1 VCRYKQPGAR
11 KEDASK
17 ATASSKLQEHATRK
31 KTPGARARRQER
43 SFAVAKPALRR
54 LAGCNVEGLVRPSVA
69 RCFAVAKPVLW
80 RLEGC
85 NLELARPI
93 SADPCRQQGG
103 ARQRRGVLALRQR
116 PWARAPQDKSQLTRP
131 VPDESQLQED
141 TTKVA
146 VGSAKGQAKS
156 TFLASFEAKSRF
168 GAAEAQARSR
178 FGASF

>member
-1 VCRYKQPGAR
+1 MRRYKQPGAR

-31 KTPGARARRQER
+31 KIPGARARRQER

-93 SADPCRQQGG
+93 SAD
-103 ARQRRGVLALRQR
+103 
-116 PWARAPQDKSQLTRP
+116 S
-131 VPDESQLQED
+131 
-141 TTKVA
+141 
-146 VGSAKGQAKS
+146 KGERVREEV
-156 TFLASFEAKSRF
+156 F
-168 GAAEAQARSR
+168 
-178 FGASF
+178 